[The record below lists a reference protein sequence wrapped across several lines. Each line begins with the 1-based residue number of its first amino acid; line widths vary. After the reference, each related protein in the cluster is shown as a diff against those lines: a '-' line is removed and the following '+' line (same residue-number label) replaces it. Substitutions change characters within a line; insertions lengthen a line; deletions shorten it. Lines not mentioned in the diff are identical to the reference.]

1 MENSPSQTSRCIAI
15 WLDGFSIDLARRF
28 VAEGLMPHLARV
40 LESGAVI
47 ELDHGG
53 DQATG
58 LAGEHLSSGLD
69 SDASGRFAAVHFDAE
84 TYSVMQRGSIIPT
97 AFDGLDQSVVAFDIG
112 YLPVGATDHVE
123 GLLDWGCHD
132 PGGPRSCRP
141 DGLLAEVEKR
151 FGSYPAAKDIY
162 GITWPDVDACRSS
175 GERLAAAVGVRSGI
189 AEWLLAE
196 KFPGWQLA
204 LVGVSE
210 AHSANESLWHG
221 VDEQHLLAAHPSAS
235 VSLDAMRRVHAS
247 IDDMIGDLRGA
258 FPDCTFV
265 VFSMSGMGHNASDIT
280 SMVALGEL
288 LAAWHTGET
297 IQSAAP
303 PAGLVDGV
311 PMLGPA
317 ENWNDAA
324 LTVAGVVRPKPRPWH
339 TPARKRA
346 DRNIGRGKGN
356 LGWMPLTR
364 HAPTWPGMRAFA
376 LPSFY
381 DGRIRVNLRGR
392 ESRGVVAPTG
402 YSALLDELEELLAD
416 CSDPRTGAP
425 VVKRFTRPLTDPF
438 DAGETS
444 CDLLIQFA
452 GSPLGLVH
460 PVLGTSGPFP
470 PRRPGGHTDPI
481 GFAAIVGD
489 ERGIETRSA
498 SSFDLVPTLLD
509 LAGAR
514 IPSGLSG
521 RTLLRPSGER

>member
-1 MENSPSQTSRCIAI
+1 
-15 WLDGFSIDLARRF
+15 
-28 VAEGLMPHLARV
+28 
-40 LESGAVI
+40 
-47 ELDHGG
+47 
-53 DQATG
+53 
-58 LAGEHLSSGLD
+58 
-69 SDASGRFAAVHFDAE
+69 
-84 TYSVMQRGSIIPT
+84 
-97 AFDGLDQSVVAFDIG
+97 
-112 YLPVGATDHVE
+112 
-123 GLLDWGCHD
+123 
-132 PGGPRSCRP
+132 
-141 DGLLAEVEKR
+141 
-151 FGSYPAAKDIY
+151 
-162 GITWPDVDACRSS
+162 
-175 GERLAAAVGVRSGI
+175 
-189 AEWLLAE
+189 
-196 KFPGWQLA
+196 
-204 LVGVSE
+204 
-210 AHSANESLWHG
+210 
-221 VDEQHLLAAHPSAS
+221 
-235 VSLDAMRRVHAS
+235 
-247 IDDMIGDLRGA
+247 
-258 FPDCTFV
+258 
-265 VFSMSGMGHNASDIT
+265 
-280 SMVALGEL
+280 
-288 LAAWHTGET
+288 
-297 IQSAAP
+297 
-303 PAGLVDGV
+303 
-311 PMLGPA
+311 MLGPA

-346 DRNIGRGKGN
+346 DRNIGRGEGN

-364 HAPTWPGMRAFA
+364 HAPTWPDMRAFA

-392 ESRGVVAPTG
+392 ESRGVVAPTE

-425 VVKRFTRPLTDPF
+425 VVKRFTRPLIDPF

-481 GFAAIVGD
+481 GFAAILGD

-521 RTLLRPSGER
+521 RTLLRSSGER